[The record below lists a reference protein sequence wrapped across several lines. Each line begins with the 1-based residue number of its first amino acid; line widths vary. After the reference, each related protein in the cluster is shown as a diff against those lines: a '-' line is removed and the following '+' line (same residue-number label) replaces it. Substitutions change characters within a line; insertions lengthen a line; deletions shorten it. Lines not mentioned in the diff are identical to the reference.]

1 MRQGRAP
8 SAIRRTAPCAASSSS
23 GSANSGAKCSAGRPR
38 MRKSMI
44 SSFVS
49 RTTDA
54 LTRGANP
61 PDFYGVRAFALRW
74 ADVSSRG
81 VDEEGSVAA
90 KIDAGRIGAASTF
103 GLVAVLVLASAA
115 REAVADSAYETCI
128 NNATAVH
135 DASHT
140 AECKRLAEQTERDR
154 ADCLGVLKLPPTYCD
169 VSYPP

>member
-1 MRQGRAP
+1 M
-8 SAIRRTAPCAASSSS
+8 
-23 GSANSGAKCSAGRPR
+23 
-38 MRKSMI
+38 
-44 SSFVS
+44 
-49 RTTDA
+49 
-54 LTRGANP
+54 
-61 PDFYGVRAFALRW
+61 
-74 ADVSSRG
+74 
-81 VDEEGSVAA
+81 AA

-169 VSYPP
+169 VSYPPRDGSPNCTLPAENATAIDATLERTRYRCAREDGAGP